1 MLVVFHLNQFLEA
14 NVEVMPLNWARSSQV
29 LPIRYL

>member
-1 MLVVFHLNQFLEA
+1 MLVVFHFNQFLEA
-14 NVEVMPLNWARSSQV
+14 NVEVMPLNCARSSEV